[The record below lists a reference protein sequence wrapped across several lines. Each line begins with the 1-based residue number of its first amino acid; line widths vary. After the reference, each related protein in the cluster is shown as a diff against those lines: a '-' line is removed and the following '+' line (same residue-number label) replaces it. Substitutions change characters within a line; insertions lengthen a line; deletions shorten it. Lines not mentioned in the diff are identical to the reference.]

1 MPSFKI
7 GSKIISENSPT
18 YFIADIAANHDGNL
32 ARAKK
37 LIKLSA
43 MAGADAAKFQHFKA
57 DTIVSKSGFD
67 KMKKISHQAKWKKS
81 VYQVYK
87 EASINPDWTNEL
99 IKTCK
104 KYKIDFMTSPYD
116 LDYIDELNSKVCAFK
131 IGSGDITW
139 EKSLKK
145 ISMSKKPIIIA
156 TGASDFKEVKRA
168 INLILKNNKKIVIM
182 QCNTNYTNSL
192 ENFKFLNLNVLKLY
206 NKHFGKKVF
215 LGLSDHTPGN
225 ISVLAAVSLGA
236 KVIEKHFTD
245 NNLRS
250 GPDHKFS
257 MNPKTWN
264 EMVLKT
270 RILEKSMGDGI
281 KRVEKNELKSKI
293 VQRRGLWLLNN
304 IKKNDKIKEKD
315 LIALRPC
322 PNDGFDP
329 FDLRKIINKKA
340 KRYLRKGNYL
350 SKSCLK

>member
-145 ISMSKKPIIIA
+145 NINVKK
-156 TGASDFKEVKRA
+156 TDHYSDWCF
-168 INLILKNNKKIVIM
+168 
-182 QCNTNYTNSL
+182 Q
-192 ENFKFLNLNVLKLY
+192 F
-206 NKHFGKKVF
+206 
-215 LGLSDHTPGN
+215 
-225 ISVLAAVSLGA
+225 
-236 KVIEKHFTD
+236 
-245 NNLRS
+245 
-250 GPDHKFS
+250 
-257 MNPKTWN
+257 
-264 EMVLKT
+264 
-270 RILEKSMGDGI
+270 
-281 KRVEKNELKSKI
+281 
-293 VQRRGLWLLNN
+293 
-304 IKKNDKIKEKD
+304 
-315 LIALRPC
+315 
-322 PNDGFDP
+322 
-329 FDLRKIINKKA
+329 
-340 KRYLRKGNYL
+340 
-350 SKSCLK
+350 